1 MNLDLHLDLH
11 PTPIC
16 LWLVLSQAEKE
27 TIIVKG
33 FRTAFG
39 GGKSTGFGVIYDS
52 LDSLKKLEPKYLQIR
67 NGMFERQVTSRKQ
80 RKERKNRAKKVRG
93 TKKGAAAN
101 AEKKVSMSEQ
111 RERRVFCW

>member
-1 MNLDLHLDLH
+1 MQLPACCSEPHAF
-11 PTPIC
+11 
-16 LWLVLSQAEKE
+16 QAEKE
-27 TIIVKG
+27 CVIVSG

-52 LDSLKKLEPKYLQIR
+52 LDALKQFEPKYKQIR

-80 RKERKNRAKKVRG
+80 RKERKNRTKKVRG

-101 AEKKVSMSEQ
+101 ADKKGGKKK
-111 RERRVFCW
+111 